1 MKAKDLLGK
10 EVLDSNAK
18 TIGKVNDFEIDIAR
32 GIVEHINV
40 KAGLS
45 KGYVV
50 GLDKIQVV
58 GDRIILTVTE
68 DEL

>member
-18 TIGKVNDFEIDIAR
+18 TIGKVNDFEIDITR